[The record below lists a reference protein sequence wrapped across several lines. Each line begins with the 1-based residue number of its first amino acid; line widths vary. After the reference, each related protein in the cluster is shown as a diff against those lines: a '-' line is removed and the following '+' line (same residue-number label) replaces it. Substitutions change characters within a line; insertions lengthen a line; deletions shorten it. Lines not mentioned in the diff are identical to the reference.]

1 MSFHIA
7 IFGASKGIA
16 NHVLHDL
23 LPTARITL
31 LLRNPNVF
39 DADAAVMDAVKDG
52 RVKLVQGDA
61 TVEADVER
69 AIESA
74 EVVLT
79 SIGESVSLLLPT
91 SSSPASRLLPTP
103 PLTPGGT
110 PSFTLRGFKLDNP
123 TVCTDAARALLRVL
137 SRIPLSA
144 RPRVIAISSMGIGT
158 NHSTMPLPLRILY
171 PWLLSGPH
179 ADKEGLEY
187 LLLRAASAFDAPSLP
202 AILAISGSADTSADP
217 ALENILPHLILVRP
231 ALLTDGAPAAVRAA
245 EDLSAYSVSRASV
258 GRWIAQ
264 HCMPDQDQWVNR
276 APVLGY

>member
-79 SIGESVSLLLPT
+79 SI
-91 SSSPASRLLPTP
+91 
-103 PLTPGGT
+103 GGT